1 MTVLAAVLLVAGILM
16 AHVEAI
22 RGMVHLWDNSPMY
35 SYGYLVPAISLYLLW
50 SRRSALSALTTRP
63 SFLVGGLVLALWAV
77 MLIVGQL
84 AGVQLL
90 QQLALIVALV
100 GVVLLVFGRRC
111 LAAVWAPIAYLLLMV
126 PLWDG
131 FTEPLHEPFQ
141 RFSASIGVWILRI
154 IGVPVHQEG
163 NLLTL
168 PTLTIEVARAC
179 SGVNYLIAVVA
190 LGLPLSYL
198 LLRGVWR
205 RVVLVGSAVGIAAL
219 SNGLRVALIGGL
231 AHWEIG
237 SPLHGPFHTLHG
249 LFVSAVGFIV
259 IFVGLWLLTPARGSS
274 EFVTTVEREVP
285 VAAGLRRPGLIA
297 CAAAWIWL
305 VAVFAAAYEPR
316 PVSLVASLDRM
327 PDRLGAW
334 TADSLALPPTITA
347 WPSADKRWLRRY
359 RNPEGHRADVFV
371 AYFEAQHQRKEVV
384 DYRAGALHRSASA
397 LPLPVRGQET
407 PLVVNSISAQTTP
420 GAVFWYEMDGATE
433 SGATAAK
440 LRTLWHA
447 LTRART
453 NGAVVVLSAPR
464 EVSVSSRVTAGEL
477 SELAVDVHLALA
489 CCLPGRHDSA
499 ERTIARHDVPR
510 RLP

>member
-1 MTVLAAVLLVAGILM
+1 M
-16 AHVEAI
+16 AHADAL

-35 SYGYLVPAISLYLLW
+35 SYGYLVPAISLCLLW
-50 SRRSALSALTTRP
+50 SRRSALATLTMRP
-63 SFLVGGLVLALWAV
+63 SLLAGGTVLTLWAA
-77 MLIVGQL
+77 MLVVGHL

-111 LAAVWAPIAYLLLMV
+111 LSTVWAPIAYLLLMV

-154 IGVPVHQEG
+154 MGVPVHQEG

-168 PTLTIEVARAC
+168 PALTIEVARAC

-205 RVVLVGSAVGIAAL
+205 RVLLVGSAVGIAAL
-219 SNGLRVALIGGL
+219 SNGLRVALIGAL

-259 IFVGLWLLTPARGSS
+259 IFVGLWLLAPAR
-274 EFVTTVEREVP
+274 
-285 VAAGLRRPGLIA
+285 AASDVKATAASKGPDAASFRRPGLIA
-297 CAAAWIWL
+297 CAAAWVWL

-316 PVSLVASLDRM
+316 PVSLIASFDRM

-359 RNPEGHRADVFV
+359 RNPEGRQADVFV

-384 DYRAGALHRSASA
+384 DHRAGALHRSASA
-397 LPLPVRGQET
+397 LTLAIRGQEA
-407 PLVVNSISAQTTP
+407 PLVVNSISARTTP
-420 GAVFWYEMDGATE
+420 DAVFWYEMDGATE

-447 LTRART
+447 LTRSRT
-453 NGAVVVLSAPR
+453 NGAVVVVSSPR
-464 EVSVSSRVTAGEL
+464 EAAASSRATARQL

-489 CCLPGRHDSA
+489 CCLPGRRDPS
-499 ERTIARHDVPR
+499 ERTTARHDVPR
-510 RLP
+510 RQS